1 MRQLLSNTSDMPEIP
16 FTTLRRDPRT
26 DLFGGDV
33 PPDGYRWWYLDAMSD
48 DGQHH
53 FVVITFIGS
62 VFSPYYA
69 AARRRGRADPYRF
82 CAINAVLYG
91 PRGKRWAMTERRQL
105 VLDPDEQ
112 RLAIGPSF
120 VDWQDATFRV
130 GVDEIANPWPRRLR
144 GELALRPEMLNERA
158 FLLDTHGR
166 HEWWPVAPV
175 ARVDVRLTH
184 PDLSFSGSGYLDT
197 NAGNEPLESG
207 FRRWD
212 WSRDGE
218 FAPGQ
223 KRAALTYNVEQRDG
237 TRRAL
242 ALRLCADGTLRETS
256 PEPVH
261 SLARSGW
268 RIPRETRSAEAALAV
283 RTLEDTPFYARSV
296 LTAGSGRAMMHES
309 LCLDRFRSRWVQA
322 LLPFRMPRT
331 LR

>member
-1 MRQLLSNTSDMPEIP
+1 MPDSN
-16 FTTLRRDPRT
+16 FKTLARDPST
-26 DLFGGDV
+26 DFFGGDV

-48 DGQHH
+48 DGRHH
-53 FVVITFIGS
+53 VVVITFIGS

-69 AARRRGRADPYRF
+69 AARRRGRGDPYRF

-91 PRGKRWAMTERRQL
+91 PRGKRWAMTERREL
-105 VLDPDEQ
+105 ELDRDAQ
-112 RLAIGPSF
+112 RLTIGPSH
-120 VDWQDATFRV
+120 VAWRDGTFRV

-144 GELALRPEMLNERA
+144 GDITLKPQQLNDRA

-166 HEWWPVAPV
+166 HEWWPVAPA
-175 ARVDVRLTH
+175 ARVSVRLSH
-184 PDLSFSGSGYLDT
+184 PDLAFTGSGYLDT
-197 NAGNEPLESG
+197 NAGQEPLEAG

-212 WSRDGE
+212 WSRAGA
-218 FAPGQ
+218 FAAND
-223 KRAALTYNVEQRDG
+223 RAALTYNLEQRDG

-242 ALRLCADGTLRETS
+242 ALAPDADGALREIT
-256 PEPVH
+256 PEPVRRLH
-261 SLARSGW
+261 RSAW
-268 RIPRETRSAEAALAV
+268 RVPRETRSADPELTV

-296 LTAGSGRAMMHES
+296 LTSGAGRSIMHES